1 MYDNNPSASIKK
13 VGGASEY
20 EFEPS
25 GGAPVHVC
33 KPFGYKMIMALKVS
47 CCNFSCLLR

>member
-1 MYDNNPSASIKK
+1 MYDNNPSTSVKK

-33 KPFGYKMIMALKVS
+33 KAYKMVMALKVS
-47 CCNFSCLLR
+47 CCNFSCLLK